1 MAFSIFFSLILGSL
15 GSVVGESYL
24 GRILILMNF
33 SPTVV
38 PHPQAVDI
46 RIAIAVALS
55 YLILC
60 LSIGGVTF
68 KKQDIK

>member
-1 MAFSIFFSLILGSL
+1 ML
-15 GSVVGESYL
+15 
-24 GRILILMNF
+24 LMNF
-33 SPTVV
+33 SPTAM
-38 PHPQAVDI
+38 PNPQAVDI

-60 LSIGGVTF
+60 FSIGGFTF